1 MSNGTHIYEN
11 VKHLC
16 KENGIKVGEIERAI
30 GMNSGYFSR
39 KFRKGEEMSIPCG
52 HILYVSKFFG
62 VSMEDLMTEQ
72 MGMAG
77 KIAEIRA
84 EIERLTKELEQYTK

>member
-16 KENGIKVGEIERAI
+16 GENGIKIGQIEKAVG
-30 GMNSGYFSR
+30 MKSGYFSR
-39 KFRKGEEMSIPCG
+39 KHKRGEEMGLPCG
-52 HILYVSKFFG
+52 CVLYVSEFFG

-72 MGMAG
+72 MGMVG